1 MSRMF
6 YNAREFNENINTTK
20 VTINGKPKKYW
31 DTSKVKYMDE
41 MFSGAIK
48 FNNGNEPLNWELLA
62 LKGADG
68 MFYNTPAFNQS
79 LLGVEVSDEFEPWQ
93 AKNMLVIQKDNIDT
107 SDDVGTSANA
117 NSSKLCNLDS
127 YNESNKGN
135 LCLKLTYPERFTDHM
150 SPTTAMEYSDNED
163 FTDHMSPTTAM
174 EYSDNEEF
182 TDHMSSTSTGRK
194 NLITQSITTAATDSP
209 NNNTVLYI
217 ILGIVVALAVLY
229 FFVLKK

>member
-1 MSRMF
+1 MF

-150 SPTTAMEYSDNED
+150 SPTTAMEYSDNE
-163 FTDHMSPTTAM
+163 
-174 EYSDNEEF
+174 EF